1 MRNIT
6 LILYFFIIFLSIS
19 CKNKERQAVEPRS
32 EDQRLYIF
40 EDPEQFLQTQ
50 YYVWLPI
57 LKVREEPNQDAKE
70 VAKLK
75 KGDQVEYLGIKTQK
89 TETITISKK
98 VFEDNW
104 MKIKTDDGVQGWV
117 FGAGINIKDV
127 KEDLSPTPYD
137 DCFTLIAAREIND
150 YFKCMSQV
158 RKQVQKEQ
166 TNRCYFTANSI
177 TLSMIDGKP
186 LKLINEVGDTKK
198 SYNFMLYY
206 PGIEQFVVQTQ
217 TGVLEEYLL
226 IDAHNGNKITTWG
239 LPKVSPGKDFIVSA
253 SSNYIFQG
261 APNGIQIL
269 QRDGKVIKKVWERE
283 IESYEPYA
291 PKWLDNNTIGVTL
304 KPRDGAKKFGSKFAL
319 IRKESPTEWKME
331 Y

>member
-117 FGAGINIKDV
+117 FGAGKIG
-127 KEDLSPTPYD
+127 
-137 DCFTLIAAREIND
+137 R
-150 YFKCMSQV
+150 
-158 RKQVQKEQ
+158 
-166 TNRCYFTANSI
+166 
-177 TLSMIDGKP
+177 
-186 LKLINEVGDTKK
+186 
-198 SYNFMLYY
+198 
-206 PGIEQFVVQTQ
+206 
-217 TGVLEEYLL
+217 
-226 IDAHNGNKITTWG
+226 AH
-239 LPKVSPGKDFIVSA
+239 V
-253 SSNYIFQG
+253 
-261 APNGIQIL
+261 
-269 QRDGKVIKKVWERE
+269 
-283 IESYEPYA
+283 
-291 PKWLDNNTIGVTL
+291 
-304 KPRDGAKKFGSKFAL
+304 
-319 IRKESPTEWKME
+319 
-331 Y
+331 